1 MRRTMDDT
9 ALVVPLSNAK
19 RPPLDGG
26 FFASRGILAAM
37 SHSEHPDETAA
48 PSGSDRASADID
60 TRVDVI
66 VRTADV
72 DAVADALVAQRTRIL
87 DRWLSVAS
95 RQPFHAER
103 PDHSVSDHI
112 PALFDAVVDVLRRR
126 RDLLDDETAAPLDDE
141 AVSAAAIAHAQV
153 RFDQGLG
160 PVAVVTEFRILR
172 QEIGRAM
179 ATELDARMET
189 SDAVAGITLVGDA
202 LDGAATVGLTALSDR
217 IETLR
222 ESFLATTLHDV
233 RQPITLVEGSLHLAD
248 RWLAEPAPDTGRVNE
263 AVHDALLATTELV
276 TMIDTL
282 SDASRVAMGALDAD
296 PEPVSLDHVVRDTV
310 GALGPE
316 ARDRVRITV
325 EPGATADRAVG
336 RQPAPAAR
344 RQSRRQ
350 CAQVLPRR
358 PAGRGRSSVPAR
370 ARPLASCSAT
380 GASGWRRT
388 SSIASSNGSRGPTG
402 RASSGAAGLGLGLY
416 ACRGIVSAHGG
427 TIVVSSDGYDRGTT
441 VIVTLPTM
449 DEEQDTLEG

>member
-1 MRRTMDDT
+1 MPR
-9 ALVVPLSNAK
+9 L
-19 RPPLDGG
+19 
-26 FFASRGILAAM
+26 
-37 SHSEHPDETAA
+37 HPTVEAAA
-48 PSGSDRASADID
+48 PSGSDRASSDID
-60 TRVDVI
+60 TRVDGI
-66 VRTADV
+66 VHTADL
-72 DAVADALVAQRTRIL
+72 AQVADALVAQRTRIL

-112 PALFDAVVDVLRRR
+112 PALFDAVIAVLRRR
-126 RDLLDDETAAPLDDE
+126 DLPGAESTAPLDDD
-141 AVSAAAIAHAQV
+141 AVAAAAIAHAQV

-179 ATELDARMET
+179 ASELDAEMET

-202 LDGAATVGLTALSDR
+202 LDGAAAVGLTALSDR

-248 RWLAEPAPDTGRVNE
+248 RWLADPSPDTERVTE
-263 AVHDALLATTELV
+263 VVHDALLATTELV

-310 GALGPE
+310 GTLGPG
-316 ARDRVRITV
+316 ARGRVQVSI
-325 EPGATADRAVG
+325 EPGANLIGLWDATLLHRLVANLIGNALKYSPTDRPVEVLIGEGEGPTACVTVRDQGMGMAPEELDRVFERFA
-336 RQPAPAAR
+336 RTERAR
-344 RQSRRQ
+344 R
-350 CAQVLPRR
+350 
-358 PAGRGRSSVPAR
+358 
-370 ARPLASCSAT
+370 
-380 GASGWRRT
+380 
-388 SSIASSNGSRGPTG
+388 
-402 RASSGAAGLGLGLY
+402 SGAAGLGLGLY

-427 TIVVSSDGYDRGTT
+427 TIVVASDGYDRGTT
-441 VIVTLPTM
+441 VTVTLPTM
-449 DEEQDTLEG
+449 DLEVEPTGA

>member
-1 MRRTMDDT
+1 MPQID
-9 ALVVPLSNAK
+9 
-19 RPPLDGG
+19 
-26 FFASRGILAAM
+26 
-37 SHSEHPDETAA
+37 HPGETAA

-60 TRVDVI
+60 TRVDAI
-66 VRTADV
+66 VRSADLGP
-72 DAVADALVAQRTRIL
+72 VADAMVAERTRIL

-112 PALFDAVVDVLRRR
+112 PELFDAMVDVLRRR
-126 RDLLDDETAAPLDDE
+126 RDVPEDGSAAPLDDE

-179 ATELDARMET
+179 AVQLEARMET

-248 RWLAEPAPDTGRVNE
+248 RWLAEPAPDTLRVNE

-316 ARDRVRITV
+316 ARARVLIEV
-325 EPGATADRAVG
+325 EPGANLIGLWDAGLLRRLVSNLVGNALKYSPADQPVDVVIGPGEGPTARVAFRDRG
-336 RQPAPAAR
+336 IGMAPDELVRVFERFAR
-344 RQSRRQ
+344 TE
-350 CAQVLPRR
+350 
-358 PAGRGRSSVPAR
+358 R
-370 ARPLASCSAT
+370 ARH
-380 GASGWRRT
+380 
-388 SSIASSNGSRGPTG
+388 
-402 RASSGAAGLGLGLY
+402 SGAAGLGLGLY

-427 TIVVSSDGYDRGTT
+427 TIAVTSEGYDRGTT
-441 VIVTLPTM
+441 VTVTLPTI
-449 DEEQDTLEG
+449 DEERDNLED